1 MSAGT
6 IALLNGSSL
15 ITGINTLFTTELKPG
30 DFFWTNIGDSPY
42 IAIIK
47 SVESDTAMTMAAAFD
62 GPTSQGLAWYAT
74 PAQMKFSITQQVLNS
89 VAAMTRGMILDRE
102 NWQQVFSEDGDMTVK
117 LSDQTQFSGPSW
129 KYIVNLLKTI
139 DFEQLESYVTEA
151 SDSAAL
157 AQQAAS
163 DAGDTYAST
172 AAGLAATTVG
182 HYFRVPQ
189 GTGSEVSFIYYLNN
203 AGVALAVAQQVG
215 ISALDEI
222 KSQIPTVETNAEMLP
237 IVVDDENNVPIWLN
251 NGDLDARGLGPNI
264 QSKITQK
271 VSGLGISSAESTPKK
286 VPIIVDDADN
296 VALWLEDGDLGAK
309 GISAKLLAIIA
320 AALDIDID
328 SSLFQPREAPI
339 SSDLPVATDGRT
351 LFRLKARLN
360 SMLSTSSKNTK
371 VMTFGDSWCEYVAI
385 PKGLYSVLTPEY
397 GAANSSYISVN
408 GTYLL
413 NGVTLSKSGWSLY
426 DASAASLPPT
436 TGRGCGI
443 DGQSLA
449 AAGTAAVINITN
461 QPCNRMVIFYQDLNG
476 VFKYSVDGDTETT
489 VTCTNTSTMK
499 SVSISLTDGL
509 HSLNINTVGNTGTVV
524 IHGFYCPRDDVKGI
538 EVQKC
543 GNAGITGEGISAY
556 SQFIGQYVSAI
567 SPDVVIVILGTNEIL
582 QQKTVESYTTGLT
595 NIVSQFKSINPDTGI
610 IFVSPARCYR
620 TSAPDG
626 PVDGTPYRNAMYKLA
641 QDLGVEFYNFYD
653 DWGSYDQMNTLGVWT
668 DTAHLNDKGG
678 YSLART
684 LNNRFFKI

>member
-1 MSAGT
+1 MANLNDKPLFEDVFRLENNTPVEAITPAGDLSYANIQAQQLANRTQFLKVSLESIPDYREYTFYITPSDPDGT
-6 IALLNGSSL
+6 IA
-15 ITGINTLFTTELKPG
+15 
-30 DFFWTNIGDSPY
+30 
-42 IAIIK
+42 
-47 SVESDTAMTMAAAFD
+47 
-62 GPTSQGLAWYAT
+62 GLSAT
-74 PAQMKFSITQQVLNS
+74 PNQQ
-89 VAAMTRGMILDRE
+89 
-102 NWQQVFSEDGDMTVK
+102 F
-117 LSDQTQFSGPSW
+117 
-129 KYIVNLLKTI
+129 
-139 DFEQLESYVTEA
+139 
-151 SDSAAL
+151 
-157 AQQAAS
+157 
-163 DAGDTYAST
+163 
-172 AAGLAATTVG
+172 
-182 HYFRVPQ
+182 FRVAQ

-215 ISALDEI
+215 SAALDEVKSLI
-222 KSQIPTVETNAEMLP
+222 KAVETKVEMVP
-237 IVVDDENNVPIWLN
+237 IVVDDDNNVPIWLN

-264 QSKITQK
+264 QSEITQK
-271 VSGLGISSAESTPKK
+271 VSGLGISSAESTPNK
-286 VPIIVDDADN
+286 VPVIVDDADN
-296 VALWLEDGDLGAK
+296 VALWLENGDLGAK

-328 SSLFQPREAPI
+328 GSLFQPREAPL

-360 SMLSTSSKNTK
+360 SMLSTSTKNTK
-371 VMTFGDSWCEYVAI
+371 VMTIGDSWSEYVAI
-385 PKGLYSVLTPEY
+385 PKGLYSVLTTDY

-413 NGVTLSKSGWSLY
+413 NGVTLSKSGWTLY

-449 AAGTAAVINITN
+449 ATGAAAVINISS
-461 QPCNRMVIFYQDLNG
+461 QPCNRIVIFYQDLNG
-476 VFKYSVDGDTETT
+476 VFKYSVDGGTETT

-509 HSLNINTVGNTGTVV
+509 HSLNINTVGNAGTVV

-538 EVQKC
+538 EIQKC
-543 GNAGITGEGISAY
+543 GNAGITGEGVSAY
-556 SQFIGQYVSAI
+556 SDFISQYVSTL
-567 SPDVVIVILGTNEIL
+567 SPDVVLVILGTNEIL

-595 NIVSQFKSINPDTGI
+595 NLVSQLKAGNSDTGI
-610 IFVSPARCYR
+610 IFISPARCYR
-620 TSAPDG
+620 TAAPDG
-626 PVDGTPYRNAMYKLA
+626 PVDGTPYRNAMHKLA
-641 QDLGVEFYNFYD
+641 QNLGVEFYNFYD